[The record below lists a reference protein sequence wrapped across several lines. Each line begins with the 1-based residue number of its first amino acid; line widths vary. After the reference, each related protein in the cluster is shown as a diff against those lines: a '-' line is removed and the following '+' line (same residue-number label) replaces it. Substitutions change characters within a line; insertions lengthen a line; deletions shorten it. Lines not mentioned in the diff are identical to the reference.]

1 MNRSDIII
9 LGAGAAGLAAA
20 RELSNA
26 GRSVL
31 ILEAR
36 NRIGGR
42 IHTVR
47 ASGFGT
53 PVELGAEFIHGR
65 PDVTWN
71 LVREAKLMAIDLPFD
86 HRQRRAGHL
95 SHLDDI
101 SEELQKVMGGLA
113 HLGRKDMSFAQY
125 LREHHSSPAQRE
137 ARRFAINFVEGFDA
151 ADPERISAQSLA
163 EEQQGIGDVGDETQF
178 RLLAGYSALIE
189 HLRRSLDP
197 RRVKILLRTRAAEVA
212 WRRNEVIVKGEG
224 QKRAAIFRAPRLLIT
239 LPVGILQIPP
249 EVSGAI
255 RFSPDIPHKREAAAQ
270 LGSGP
275 IVKAILKFRE
285 TFWESESA
293 ARVARSDKGLR
304 DAVFMH
310 DPDAPFPTIW
320 TSRPLRLPI
329 LTAWAGGPKAV
340 ALSGRSKSDL
350 QQAALRSIAAIFGQK
365 LSKTSSLL
373 ERFHVYDWAADPF
386 AHGAYSYVTVGGSR
400 ARGALAKPIDQTL
413 FFAGEATDTSGQA
426 STVAGA
432 LISGQ
437 RAAKEMVGRS

>member
-1 MNRSDIII
+1 MKRPDVII

-20 RELSNA
+20 RALSDA

-47 ASGFGT
+47 DSAFGA

-71 LVREAKLMAIDLPFD
+71 LVHEAKLTAIDLPFD
-86 HRQRRAGHL
+86 HRHRHAGHL
-95 SHLDDI
+95 AHMDDI
-101 SEELQKVMGGLA
+101 SAELAKVMGGLV
-113 HLGRKDMSFAQY
+113 HLGKRDMSFAEY
-125 LREHHSSPAQRE
+125 LRQRHSSPALRD

-151 ADPERISAQSLA
+151 ADPERISAKSLA
-163 EEQQGIGDVGDETQF
+163 EEQEGIGDVGDETQF
-178 RLLAGYSALIE
+178 RLLDGYGAVID
-189 HLRRSLDP
+189 HLRKSLDP
-197 RRVKILLRTRAAEVA
+197 RRVKIVLRTRAAEVI
-212 WRRNEVIVKGEG
+212 WHRHQVIVKTDHP
-224 QKRAAIFRAPRLLIT
+224 KSAIFRAARLLIT

-255 RFSPDIPHKREAAAQ
+255 RFSPDIPQKREAASQ

-275 IVKAILKFRE
+275 IVKAVLKFRE
-285 TFWESESA
+285 AFWETEKA
-293 ARVARSDKGLR
+293 ARAARSDQGLR
-304 DAVFMH
+304 DAAFMH
-310 DPDAPFPTIW
+310 DPDAAFPTLW

-340 ALSGRSKSDL
+340 ALSGRSKREL
-350 QQAALRSIAAIFGQK
+350 QQAAVTSIAKVFGQRPAK
-365 LSKTSSLL
+365 LTSML

-400 ARGALAKPIDQTL
+400 ARAALAKPIDQTL

-432 LISGQ
+432 LASGQ
-437 RAAKEMVGRS
+437 RAARELIARK